1 VNDAPVTIC
10 LVLPAELAEE
20 LRITAQVQR
29 LTVAQLIGAIVADV
43 SCDPVEVDALVAQV
57 KALNQPTVRG

>member
-1 VNDAPVTIC
+1 MNESPVTIC
-10 LVLPAELAEE
+10 LVLPGELAEE

-43 SCDPVEVDALVAQV
+43 SCDPGEVDALTEKV
-57 KALNQPTVRG
+57 KRLNAT